1 MENKAFIG
9 VDLRSSAALN
19 EFFRIL
25 LEGFDQVYQA
35 ERRGGYNC

>member
-9 VDLRSSAALN
+9 VDLRSSAAFK

-25 LEGFDQVYQA
+25 LDWRAVGRPSILILQS
-35 ERRGGYNC
+35 C